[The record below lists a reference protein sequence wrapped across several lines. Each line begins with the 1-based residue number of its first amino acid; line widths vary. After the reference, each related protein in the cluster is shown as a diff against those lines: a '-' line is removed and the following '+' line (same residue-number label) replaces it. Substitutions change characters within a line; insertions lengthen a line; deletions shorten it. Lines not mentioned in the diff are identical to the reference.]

1 MAQPAEVFVSYS
13 RDDAP
18 RVLEVTDQLR
28 AAGVSVWIDQS
39 GIDAAAQWSE
49 QIVDALESAKVL
61 LLMVTEAAVHS
72 HNVAK
77 EVVLVSERKGHILP
91 VHLEPTVIPSSLKY
105 QLAGIQ
111 HVDYHRGNDSGASLK
126 AILRALERIGVTI
139 APPRESKVSTAAVE
153 AASPATGRAP
163 AGTERGAVAVMPFDN
178 ISPDAETDYF
188 SDGLTEELTTRLS
201 LIGEIELV
209 SRWASKQL
217 KERKHDMRAIS
228 SELGARY
235 IVGGSVRRF
244 QDSVRINVQLVDV
257 GTNRQIWANTYKGK
271 LDDIF
276 DIQEQVAQQIVEA
289 LKLKLSFSEK
299 VSLTKRDT
307 VNAQAYDL
315 YLRGQDYLYRMTKRS
330 VEYAIQLFEKA
341 IELDPRYAAAYA
353 ACSSA
358 YGQMYQYFGRDEK
371 YRTRA
376 QELSFKALMYDGN
389 LPEAY
394 TAMGL
399 SYFIWGKLAEASASS
414 AKAIE
419 LDPDDFIAHWTLG
432 RIHFTN
438 GEFEQAHGLF
448 RRVIALKPLFFSA
461 YSDLA
466 MCCEEL
472 GRPEEARV
480 TRDGIL
486 KLLPGYL
493 LQNPDDSRARM
504 FYAVSLAEVGR
515 KDEALSEGAKALEI
529 NPDDARMLYNCGC
542 LYSRLG
548 EVQRAVEMLQQAVA
562 RGFSDMGWMRH
573 DADLT
578 ALRDNAE
585 FVTLTTTPPGLP
597 A

>member
-1 MAQPAEVFVSYS
+1 VAQPAEVFVSYS

-289 LKLKLSFSEK
+289 LKVKLSFSEK